1 MSCPHISGVAAL
13 VKAAHPDWSPAAIK
27 SALMTTSYTSDNTNS
42 PLLDAAGGQ
51 IANAYAYGSGYV
63 DPQKALSPGFIY
75 DLTTDDY
82 IAFLCSLGY
91 YAQHIQ
97 VITRRTK
104 VSCANKLSDP
114 GNLNYPS
121 FSVVFGKKRVVKYT
135 REVTNVGPAGSA
147 YVVKVSGPEFVG
159 VTIKPTKL
167 VFRKPGQ
174 KAKYSVTF
182 VSKNKVNT
190 TNEAFGWVNWVN
202 SQQIV
207 RSPVAYS
214 WKTSRTFD

>member
-13 VKAAHPDWSPAAIK
+13 LKAAHPDWSPAAIK

-75 DLTTDDY
+75 DLTADDY

-91 YAQHIQ
+91 NSQHIQ
-97 VITRRTK
+97 VITRRSE

-135 REVTNVGPAGSA
+135 REVTNVGPARSA
-147 YVVKVSGPEFVG
+147 YVVKVSGPEFVS
-159 VTIKPTKL
+159 VTVKPTKL
-167 VFRKPGQ
+167 VFKKSGQ
-174 KAKYSVTF
+174 KAKYSVIF
-182 VSKNKVNT
+182 VSRNKANT
-190 TNEAFGWVNWVN
+190 TNVAFGWINWIN

-214 WKTSRTFD
+214 WKTSRIFD

>member
-13 VKAAHPDWSPAAIK
+13 LKAAHPDWSPAAIK
-27 SALMTTSYTSDNTNS
+27 SALMTTSYTFDNTNS
-42 PLLDAAGGQ
+42 PLIDAAWGQ

-75 DLTTDDY
+75 DLTADDY

-91 YAQHIQ
+91 KSQHIQ
-97 VITRRTK
+97 VITRRPE
-104 VSCANKLSDP
+104 VSCSKKLSDP

-135 REVTNVGPAGSA
+135 REVTNVGAAESS
-147 YVVKVSGPEFVG
+147 YVVKVSGPEFVSAT
-159 VTIKPTKL
+159 VKPTKL
-167 VFRKPGQ
+167 IFKKSGQ
-174 KAKYSVTF
+174 KARYSVTF
-182 VSKNKVNT
+182 VSKSKANT
-190 TNEAFGWVNWVN
+190 TNNAFGWISWVN
-202 SQQIV
+202 SEQIV

-214 WKTSRTFD
+214 WETSRTFG